1 MKTKTLV
8 SAMALPLLLAACSQ
22 EEFVSQSN
30 NQGLD
35 GRKVVGNVTFNVE
48 MPETRMVVEGAKY
61 KWVGGDQFGACLMDE
76 FTDNGFNWGE
86 TGWWSQFEVRDYIQ
100 TNYPFTRGEG
110 ENASWSSEAV
120 MQEGNYFFYF
130 PYNSNLGGKRTPI
143 RLEVPT
149 EQTIDVNNPY
159 GVLSKQLFVAYSPVY
174 AEEGKTKESVD
185 IRMEP
190 LLAFPGFGL
199 KNVGTGSLNI
209 TRIAFVA
216 EGGFSKV
223 MEVVPAT
230 GADGS
235 TMFDGGAYINA
246 TNDEKRSALKAIVRP
261 DDEEKA
267 EKINLSFGENGYQ
280 LGSQSTVNALMLI
293 PEGKYE
299 DPKLY
304 IYSDYGLAI
313 ADLSEPH
320 RDGGSTPGATTNI
333 TNDRALTEIVYN
345 DGAYVSITFDNTS
358 FAQPDEMVV
367 SSTEDL
373 EDLLEWS
380 ENNTDASLTYTAKV
394 QGDNVQISK
403 KVCDMLAANPKLN
416 LVVTSND
423 KDAPVTITIPAEA
436 AANTLDRI
444 TFNNVKVVNKAAL
457 SVSEDFGYD
466 STEKEG
472 IIALTNEKGAS
483 ITLNG
488 VSYGLTQTDVLNKG
502 TLTLNAE
509 SQTMNVEAGN
519 YPNSSECAFEN
530 AAGATMV
537 IASDVNVNAG
547 GLINNGQLT
556 INSGVEV
563 AARIVN
569 NATATLNLNG
579 TWNTKFSA
587 GVNEGTITVAAGAEL
602 NVATENSQKYTNK
615 GTVNNSGAVYNLTNN
630 GLVKQETAGAS
641 YIGGDGGDGRVDNTV
656 CSQQTVAAASEKIV
670 VTVTEAADAKDLNTL
685 LKRAQAV
692 IVVFDNATGLTL
704 DEADVDASKVF
715 VLEIPSVEIKGNF
728 AITTPEGMTL
738 NIQRGVDERGATN
751 LTVVSGRT
759 VISALSNVTM
769 GTAQYGAN
777 ITVNAGAELVVENN
791 ATLGADANIKFT
803 GAGLLSN
810 YGTITNWNIA
820 STLKW
825 KGNHPIE
832 KK

>member
-48 MPETRMVVEGAKY
+48 MPETRMVVEGVKY

-76 FTDNGFNWGE
+76 FTDNGSNWGE
-86 TGWWSQFEVRDYIQ
+86 TGWWNQFKVKDYIQ

-223 MEVVPAT
+223 MEVKPET
-230 GADGS
+230 GSFSGS
-235 TMFDGGAYINA
+235 TYLHQ
-246 TNDEKRSALKAIVRP
+246 DEKGQRNTLKGIVKA

-267 EKINLSFGENGYQ
+267 EKINLNFGENGYQ

-293 PEGKYE
+293 PEGKYTE
-299 DPKLY
+299 PKLY
-304 IYSDYGLAI
+304 IYSNYGLAI
-313 ADLSEPH
+313 ADLSKPN
-320 RDGGSTPGATTNI
+320 RDGGSTPGATNI
-333 TNDRALTEIVYN
+333 TNDRALTDIVYN

-358 FAQPDEMVV
+358 FAQPDVMVV
-367 SSTEDL
+367 SSTKDL

-423 KDAPVTITIPAEA
+423 EDAPVTITIPAEA

-457 SVSEDFGYD
+457 SVGEDFGYD
-466 STEKEG
+466 DTEKEG
-472 IIALTNEKGAS
+472 IIELTNEEGAS

-488 VSYGLTQTDVLNKG
+488 VFYGLAQTNVLNKG
-502 TLTLNAE
+502 TLTLNAG
-509 SQTMNVEAGN
+509 SRTMNVEAGN
-519 YPNSSECAFEN
+519 YPNNDECAFEN
-530 AAGATMV
+530 AKDATMV
-537 IASDVNVNAG
+537 IASVVNVNEG

-563 AARIVN
+563 AARIEN
-569 NATATLNLNG
+569 NATLNLNG

-587 GVNEGTITVAAGAEL
+587 GVNKGTITVAAGAEL
-602 NVATENSQKYTNK
+602 NVDTDNSQKYTNE
-615 GTVNNSGAVYNLTNN
+615 GTVNNSGAVYNLKNN

-641 YIGGDGGDGRVDNTV
+641 YIGVAGGDGRVDNTV

-715 VLEIPSVEIKGNF
+715 VLEIPSVEINGNF

-738 NIQRGVDERGATN
+738 NIQRGNNERGATN

-769 GTAQYGAN
+769 GTAHFGAN
-777 ITVNAGAELVVENN
+777 ITVNAEAELVVENN

-810 YGTITNWNIA
+810 YGTITNWNTE
-820 STLKW
+820 STLKC
-825 KGNHPIE
+825 KGNRPIE
-832 KK
+832 KE

>member
-48 MPETRMVVEGAKY
+48 MPETRMMIDGAKY

-76 FTDNGFNWGE
+76 FKDNGSNWGE

-174 AEEGKTKESVD
+174 AEEGKTKESVN

-216 EGGFSKV
+216 DGGFSKV
-223 MEVVPAT
+223 MEVVPETGKFSGAT
-230 GADGS
+230 YLDQ
-235 TMFDGGAYINA
+235 DKA
-246 TNDEKRSALKAIVRP
+246 TQRETLKGIVRA
-261 DDEEKA
+261 DNEEKA

-293 PEGKYE
+293 PEGTYSN
-299 DPKLY
+299 PKLY

-488 VSYGLTQTDVLNKG
+488 VSYGLTQTNVLNKG
-502 TLTLNAE
+502 TLTLNAG
-509 SQTMNVEAGN
+509 SRTMIVEAGN
-519 YPNSSECAFEN
+519 YPNDECAFEN
-530 AAGATMV
+530 DEDATMV

-569 NATATLNLNG
+569 NATLNLNG

-602 NVATENSQKYTNK
+602 NVATDNSQKYTNE

-630 GLVKQETAGAS
+630 GLVNQVTVGAS
-641 YIGGDGGDGRVDNTV
+641 YIGAEGGDGRVDNTI
-656 CSQQTVAAASEKIV
+656 CSQQTVAADSEDII

-685 LKRAQAV
+685 LKRAQAE
-692 IVVFDNATGLTL
+692 IVVFNNATGLTL
-704 DEADVDASKVF
+704 DAADVDANNVF
-715 VLEIPSVEIKGNF
+715 EFEIPSIEINGDF
-728 AITTPEGMTL
+728 TITTPEDMTL
-738 NIQRGVDERGATN
+738 NFQRGDDEKATTD
-751 LTVVSGRT
+751 LTVNSGRT

-769 GTAQYGAN
+769 GTAQFGAN
-777 ITVNAGAELVVENN
+777 IKVDAEAELVVENN

-810 YGTITNWNIA
+810 YGTITNWNTE
-820 STLKW
+820 STLKC
-825 KGNHPIE
+825 KGNRPIE
-832 KK
+832 KE

>member
-35 GRKVVGNVTFNVE
+35 GRKVVGNVTFNLE
-48 MPETRMVVEGAKY
+48 MPETRMVIEGGKY
-61 KWVGGDQFGACLMDE
+61 QWVGGDQFGACLMDE
-76 FTDNGFNWGE
+76 FKDEGANWGE
-86 TGWWSQFEVRDYIQ
+86 AEWWNQFIVRDYIQ

-174 AEEGKTKESVD
+174 AEEGKTKESVN

-216 EGGFSKV
+216 DGGFSKV
-223 MEVVPAT
+223 MEVVPETGSFSGAT
-230 GADGS
+230 YLAQDE
-235 TMFDGGAYINA
+235 A
-246 TNDEKRSALKAIVRP
+246 TQRETLKDIVRA

-267 EKINLSFGENGYQ
+267 DKINLSFGENGYQ

-293 PEGKYE
+293 PEGTYK

-304 IYSDYGLAI
+304 IYSNYGLAI
-313 ADLSEPH
+313 AELDEPH
-320 RDGGSTPGATTNI
+320 RDGGSTPGATNI
-333 TNDRALTEIVYN
+333 TNNRALTTIKYN
-345 DGAYVSITFDNTS
+345 DGAYVEITFDNTS

-488 VSYGLTQTDVLNKG
+488 VSYGLTQTNVLNKG
-502 TLTLNAE
+502 TLTLNAG
-509 SQTMNVEAGN
+509 SRTMIVEAGN
-519 YPNSSECAFEN
+519 YPNDECAFEN
-530 AAGATMV
+530 DEDATMV

-569 NATATLNLNG
+569 NATLNLNG

-602 NVATENSQKYTNK
+602 NVATVNSQKYTNE

-641 YIGGDGGDGRVDNTV
+641 YIGVAGGDGRVDNTI
-656 CSQQTVAAASEKIV
+656 CSQQTVAADSEDII

-685 LKRAQAV
+685 LKRAQAE
-692 IVVFDNATGLTL
+692 IVVFNNATGLTL
-704 DEADVDASKVF
+704 DAADVDANNVF
-715 VLEIPSVEIKGNF
+715 ELEIPSIEINGDF
-728 AITTPEGMTL
+728 TITTPEDMTL
-738 NIQRGVDERGATN
+738 NFQRGDDEKATTD
-751 LTVVSGRT
+751 LTVNSGRT

-769 GTAQYGAN
+769 GTVDLGAK
-777 ITVNAGAELVVENN
+777 ITVNADAELVVQNN
-791 ATLGADANIKFT
+791 ATLGADANIYFSGDGK
-803 GAGLLSN
+803 LSN
-810 YGTITNWNIA
+810 YGTINNWK
-820 STLKW
+820 SGSPLDW
-825 KGNHPIE
+825 SGNQPNM
-832 KK
+832 K

>member
-35 GRKVVGNVTFNVE
+35 GRKVVGNVTFNLE
-48 MPETRMVVEGAKY
+48 MPETRMVIEGGRY
-61 KWVGGDQFGACLMDE
+61 QWVGGDQFGACLMDE
-76 FTDNGFNWGE
+76 FMDNGVNWGE
-86 TGWWSQFEVRDYIQ
+86 AGWWDQFNVKDYIQ

-174 AEEGKTKESVD
+174 AEEGKTKESVN

-216 EGGFSKV
+216 DGGFSKV

-230 GADGS
+230 GS
-235 TMFDGGAYINA
+235 FSGATYLAQDEA
-246 TNDEKRSALKAIVRP
+246 TQRETLKGIVRA

-267 EKINLSFGENGYQ
+267 DKINLSFGENGYQ

-293 PEGKYE
+293 PEGTYKN
-299 DPKLY
+299 PKLY
-304 IYSDYGLAI
+304 IYSNYGLAI
-313 ADLSEPH
+313 ADLNEPH
-320 RDGGSTPGATTNI
+320 RDGGSTPGATNI
-333 TNDRALTEIVYN
+333 TNNRALTNIAYN
-345 DGAYVSITFDNTS
+345 DGAYVEITFDNTS

-373 EDLLEWS
+373 EDLLQWS
-380 ENNTDASLTYTAKV
+380 ANTTDASQDFTANV

-403 KVCDMLAANPKLN
+403 KVCDMLAANPRLN

-423 KDAPVTITIPAEA
+423 ANAPVTITIPAEA
-436 AANTLDRI
+436 SVNTLDRI
-444 TFNNVKVVNKAAL
+444 TFDNVKVVNKAAL
-457 SVSEDFGYD
+457 SVHDDFGYN
-466 STEKEG
+466 STDQEG
-472 IIALTNEKGAS
+472 IIELTNESGAS
-483 ITLNG
+483 ITLTGNN
-488 VSYGLTQTDVLNKG
+488 YGLTNTIVVNKG
-502 TLTLNAE
+502 TLTFAHDMTVN
-509 SQTMNVEAGN
+509 AGN
-519 YPNSSECAFEN
+519 YPAAGGEGRIEN
-530 AAGATMV
+530 AKDATMV
-537 IASDVNVNAG
+537 IASDLNVASG

-563 AARIVN
+563 TARIVN
-569 NATATLNLNG
+569 NATLNLNG
-579 TWNTKFSA
+579 TWNTKFAA
-587 GVNEGTITVAAGAEL
+587 GVNNGTITVAAGAEL
-602 NVATENSQKYTNK
+602 KVDTENTNNKYVNE

-630 GLVKQETAGAS
+630 DLVNQVTAGAS
-641 YIGGDGGDGRVDNTV
+641 YIGAAGGNGRVDNTV
-656 CSQQTVAAASEKIV
+656 CSQQTVAADSEDII

-685 LKRAQAV
+685 LKRAQAE
-692 IVVFDNATGLTL
+692 IVVFNNATGLTL
-704 DEADVDASKVF
+704 DAADVNANNVF
-715 VLEIPSVEIKGNF
+715 EFEIPSIEINGDF
-728 AITTPEGMTL
+728 TITTPEDMTL
-738 NIQRGVDERGATN
+738 NFQRGEDKAGSTD
-751 LTVVSGRT
+751 LTVNSGRT

-769 GTAQYGAN
+769 GTKNYGAK
-777 ITVNAGAELVVENN
+777 IKVNAGAELVVQNN
-791 ATLGADANIKFT
+791 ATLGADANINFSGDGK
-803 GAGLLSN
+803 LSN
-810 YGTITNWNIA
+810 YGTINNWNPS
-820 STLKW
+820 STLDW
-825 KGNHPIE
+825 SGNQPN
-832 KK
+832 KKK

>member
-48 MPETRMVVEGAKY
+48 MPETRMMIDGAKY

-76 FTDNGFNWGE
+76 FKDNGSNWGE

-174 AEEGKTKESVD
+174 AEEGKTKESVN

-216 EGGFSKV
+216 DGGFSKV
-223 MEVVPAT
+223 MEVVPETGKFSGAT
-230 GADGS
+230 YLDQ
-235 TMFDGGAYINA
+235 DKA
-246 TNDEKRSALKAIVRP
+246 TQRETLKGIVRA
-261 DDEEKA
+261 DNEEKA

-488 VSYGLTQTDVLNKG
+488 VSYGLTQTNVLNKG
-502 TLTLNAE
+502 TLTLNAG
-509 SQTMNVEAGN
+509 SRTMIVEAGN
-519 YPNSSECAFEN
+519 YPNDECAFEN
-530 AAGATMV
+530 DEDATMV

-569 NATATLNLNG
+569 NATLNLNG

-602 NVATENSQKYTNK
+602 NVATDNSQKYTNE

-630 GLVKQETAGAS
+630 GLVNQVTVGAS
-641 YIGGDGGDGRVDNTV
+641 YIGAEGGDGRVDNTI
-656 CSQQTVAAASEKIV
+656 CSQQTVAADSEDII

-685 LKRAQAV
+685 LKRAQAE
-692 IVVFDNATGLTL
+692 IVVFNNATGLTL
-704 DEADVDASKVF
+704 DAADVDANNVF
-715 VLEIPSVEIKGNF
+715 EFEIPSIEINGDF
-728 AITTPEGMTL
+728 TITTPEDMTL
-738 NIQRGVDERGATN
+738 NFQRGDDEKATTD
-751 LTVVSGRT
+751 LTVNSGRT

-769 GTAQYGAN
+769 GTAQFGAN
-777 ITVNAGAELVVENN
+777 IKVDAEAELVVENN

-810 YGTITNWNIA
+810 YGTITNWNTE
-820 STLKW
+820 STLKC
-825 KGNHPIE
+825 KGNRPIE
-832 KK
+832 KE

>member
-48 MPETRMVVEGAKY
+48 MPETRMVVEGVKY

-76 FTDNGFNWGE
+76 FTDNGSNWGE
-86 TGWWSQFEVRDYIQ
+86 TGWWNQFKVRDYIQ

-159 GVLSKQLFVAYSPVY
+159 GVLSKQLFVAYSPVH

-223 MEVVPAT
+223 MEVKPAT
-230 GADGS
+230 ESFSGS
-235 TMFDGGAYINA
+235 AYLLQNEEGQRN
-246 TNDEKRSALKAIVRP
+246 TLKGIVKA

-267 EKINLSFGENGYQ
+267 EKINLNFGENGYQ

-293 PEGKYE
+293 PEGKYTE
-299 DPKLY
+299 PKLY
-304 IYSDYGLAI
+304 IYSNYGLAI
-313 ADLSEPH
+313 ADLSKPN
-320 RDGGSTPGATTNI
+320 RDGGSTPGATNI
-333 TNDRALTEIVYN
+333 TNDRALTDIVYN

-358 FAQPDEMVV
+358 FAQPDVMVV
-367 SSTEDL
+367 SSTKDL

-423 KDAPVTITIPAEA
+423 EDAPVTITIPAEA

-488 VSYGLTQTDVLNKG
+488 VSYGLTQTNVLNKG
-502 TLTLNAE
+502 TLTLNAG
-509 SQTMNVEAGN
+509 SRTMIVEAGN
-519 YPNSSECAFEN
+519 YPNDECAFEN
-530 AAGATMV
+530 DEDATMV

-630 GLVKQETAGAS
+630 GLVKQVTAGAS
-641 YIGGDGGDGRVDNTV
+641 YIGFDGGEGRVDNTV

-685 LKRAQAV
+685 LKRAQAE
-692 IVVFDNATGLTL
+692 IVVFNNATGLTL

-738 NIQRGVDERGATN
+738 NIQRGDDVQATTD
-751 LTVVSGRT
+751 LTVKSGRT

-769 GTAQYGAN
+769 GTVDLGAK
-777 ITVNAGAELVVENN
+777 ITVNADAELVVQNN
-791 ATLGADANIKFT
+791 ATLGADANIYFSGDGK
-803 GAGLLSN
+803 LSN
-810 YGTITNWNIA
+810 YGTINNWN
-820 STLKW
+820 SGSPLDW
-825 KGNHPIE
+825 SGNQPNM
-832 KK
+832 K

>member
-35 GRKVVGNVTFNVE
+35 GRKVVGNVTFNLE
-48 MPETRMVVEGAKY
+48 MPETRMVIEGGKY
-61 KWVGGDQFGACLMDE
+61 QWVGGDQFGACLMDE
-76 FTDNGFNWGE
+76 FKDEGANWGE
-86 TGWWSQFEVRDYIQ
+86 AEWWNQFNVRDYIQ

-174 AEEGKTKESVD
+174 AEEGKTKESVN

-216 EGGFSKV
+216 DGGFSKV
-223 MEVVPAT
+223 MEVVPETGSFSGAT
-230 GADGS
+230 YLAQDE
-235 TMFDGGAYINA
+235 A
-246 TNDEKRSALKAIVRP
+246 TQRETLKGIVRA

-267 EKINLSFGENGYQ
+267 DKINLSFGENGYQ

-293 PEGKYE
+293 PEGTYK

-304 IYSDYGLAI
+304 IYSNYGLAI
-313 ADLSEPH
+313 ADLNEPH

-333 TNDRALTEIVYN
+333 TNNRALTNIAYN
-345 DGAYVSITFDNTS
+345 DGAYVEITFDNTS

-373 EDLLEWS
+373 EDLLQWS
-380 ENNTDASLTYTAKV
+380 ANTTDASQDFTAKV

-403 KVCDMLAANPKLN
+403 KVCDMLAANPRLN

-423 KDAPVTITIPAEA
+423 ETAPVTITIPAEA
-436 AANTLDRI
+436 SVNTLDRI
-444 TFNNVKVVNKAAL
+444 TFDNVKVVNKAAL
-457 SVSEDFGYD
+457 SVNDDFGYD
-466 STEKEG
+466 STKKEG
-472 IIALTNEKGAS
+472 IIELTNESGAS
-483 ITLNG
+483 ITLTGNN
-488 VSYGLTQTDVLNKG
+488 YGLTNTIVVNKG
-502 TLTLNAE
+502 TLTFAHDMTVN
-509 SQTMNVEAGN
+509 AGN
-519 YPNSSECAFEN
+519 YPAAGGEGRIEN
-530 AAGATMV
+530 AKDATMV
-537 IASDVNVNAG
+537 IASDLNVASG

-563 AARIVN
+563 TARIVN
-569 NATATLNLNG
+569 NATLNLNG
-579 TWNTKFSA
+579 TWNTKFAA
-587 GVNEGTITVAAGAEL
+587 GVNNGTITVAAGAEL
-602 NVATENSQKYTNK
+602 KVDTENPNKYVNE

-630 GLVKQETAGAS
+630 GMVNQVTAGAS
-641 YIGGDGGDGRVDNTV
+641 YIGATGGDGRVDNTI
-656 CSQQTVAAASEKIV
+656 CSQQTVAADSEDII

-685 LKRAQAV
+685 LKRAQAE
-692 IVVFDNATGLTL
+692 IVVFNNATGLTL
-704 DEADVDASKVF
+704 DAADVDANNVF
-715 VLEIPSVEIKGNF
+715 EFEIPSIEINGDF
-728 AITTPEGMTL
+728 TITTPEDMTL
-738 NIQRGVDERGATN
+738 NFQRGDDEKATTD
-751 LTVVSGRT
+751 LTVNSGRT

-769 GTAQYGAN
+769 GTVDFGAK
-777 ITVNAGAELVVENN
+777 ITVNAGAELVVQNN
-791 ATLGADANIKFT
+791 ATLGADANIYFSGDGK
-803 GAGLLSN
+803 LSN
-810 YGTITNWNIA
+810 YGTINNWKSG
-820 STLKW
+820 STLDW
-825 KGNHPIE
+825 SGNQPNE

>member
-48 MPETRMVVEGAKY
+48 MPETRMMIDGAKY

-174 AEEGKTKESVD
+174 AEEGKTKESVN

-216 EGGFSKV
+216 DGGFSKV

-230 GADGS
+230 GKFS
-235 TMFDGGAYINA
+235 GATYLDQDKA
-246 TNDEKRSALKAIVRP
+246 TQRETLKGIVRA
-261 DDEEKA
+261 DNEEKA

-293 PEGKYE
+293 PEGTYAN
-299 DPKLY
+299 PKLY
-304 IYSDYGLAI
+304 IYSNYGLAI
-313 ADLSEPH
+313 ADLNEPH
-320 RDGGSTPGATTNI
+320 RDGGSTPGATNI

-367 SSTEDL
+367 SSTKDL

-502 TLTLNAE
+502 TLTLNAG
-509 SQTMNVEAGN
+509 SQTMDVEAGN
-519 YPNSSECAFEN
+519 YPNNSECAFEN

-579 TWNTKFSA
+579 TWNTKFAA
-587 GVNEGTITVAAGAEL
+587 GENNGTITVAAGAEL
-602 NVATENSQKYTNK
+602 NVATNDSQKYTNK

-630 GLVKQETAGAS
+630 GLVKQVTAGAS
-641 YIGGDGGDGRVDNTV
+641 YIGFDGGEGRVENTV
-656 CSQQTVAAASEKIV
+656 CSQQTVAAESEDII
-670 VTVTEAADAKDLNTL
+670 VTVAEAADAKDLNTL
-685 LKRAQAV
+685 LKRAQAE
-692 IVVFDNATGLTL
+692 IVVFNNATGLTL

-715 VLEIPSVEIKGNF
+715 VLEIPSVEINGNF

-738 NIQRGVDERGATN
+738 NIQRGNNERGATN

-769 GTAQYGAN
+769 GTAQFGAN
-777 ITVNAGAELVVENN
+777 IKVDAEAELVVENN
-791 ATLGADANIKFT
+791 ATLGADADIKFT

-810 YGTITNWNIA
+810 YGTITNWNTA

-825 KGNHPIE
+825 KGNQPIE

>member
-48 MPETRMVVEGAKY
+48 MPETRMMIDGAKY

-76 FTDNGFNWGE
+76 FTDKGFNWGE

-159 GVLSKQLFVAYSPVY
+159 GVLSKQLFVAYSPVH
-174 AEEGKTKESVD
+174 AEEGKTKESVN

-216 EGGFSKV
+216 DGGFSKV

-230 GADGS
+230 EKFSGATYLDQ
-235 TMFDGGAYINA
+235 DKA
-246 TNDEKRSALKAIVRP
+246 TQRETLKGIVKA

-293 PEGKYE
+293 PEGKYN

-313 ADLSEPH
+313 ADLSKPN
-320 RDGGSTPGATTNI
+320 RDGGSTPGATNI

-367 SSTEDL
+367 SSTKDL

-423 KDAPVTITIPAEA
+423 EDAPVTITIPAEA

-488 VSYGLTQTDVLNKG
+488 VSYGLTQTNVLNKG
-502 TLTLNAE
+502 TLTLNAG
-509 SQTMNVEAGN
+509 SRTMNVGAGN
-519 YPNSSECAFEN
+519 YPNNNECAFEN
-530 AAGATMV
+530 DKDATMV

-547 GLINNGQLT
+547 GIINKGQLT

-569 NATATLNLNG
+569 NATLNLNG
-579 TWNTKFSA
+579 TWNTKFST

-602 NVATENSQKYTNK
+602 NVATEDSQKYTNE

-641 YIGGDGGDGRVDNTV
+641 YIGDAGGDGRVDNTV

-685 LKRAQAV
+685 LKRAQAE

-738 NIQRGVDERGATN
+738 NIQRGSNETGATN
-751 LTVVSGRT
+751 LKVVSGRT

-769 GTAQYGAN
+769 GTARFGAN
-777 ITVNAGAELVVENN
+777 IMVDAGAELVVENN
-791 ATLGADANIKFT
+791 ATLGADANIKFI

-810 YGTITNWNIA
+810 YGTIKNWNTA

-825 KGNHPIE
+825 KGNKPID
-832 KK
+832 KN

>member
-35 GRKVVGNVTFNVE
+35 GRKVVGNVTFNLE
-48 MPETRMVVEGAKY
+48 MPETRMVIEGGRY
-61 KWVGGDQFGACLMDE
+61 QWVGGDQFGACLMDE
-76 FTDNGFNWGE
+76 FMDNGVNWGE
-86 TGWWSQFEVRDYIQ
+86 AGWWDQFKVKDYIQ

-174 AEEGKTKESVD
+174 AEEGKTKESVN

-216 EGGFSKV
+216 DGGFSKV
-223 MEVVPAT
+223 MEVKPAT
-230 GADGS
+230 GSFSGS
-235 TMFDGGAYINA
+235 AYLLQ
-246 TNDEKRSALKAIVRP
+246 DEEGQRNTLKDIVKA

-293 PEGKYE
+293 PEGTYSN
-299 DPKLY
+299 PKLY

-313 ADLSEPH
+313 ADLSKPH
-320 RDGGSTPGATTNI
+320 RDGGSTPGATNI

-367 SSTEDL
+367 SSTKDL

-423 KDAPVTITIPAEA
+423 EDAPVTITIPAEA

-488 VSYGLTQTDVLNKG
+488 VSYGLTQTNVLNKG
-502 TLTLNAE
+502 TLTLNAG
-509 SQTMNVEAGN
+509 SRTMNVGAGN
-519 YPNSSECAFEN
+519 YPNNNECAFEN
-530 AAGATMV
+530 AEDATMV

-569 NATATLNLNG
+569 NATLNLNG

-602 NVATENSQKYTNK
+602 NVATDNSQKYTNE

-641 YIGGDGGDGRVDNTV
+641 YIGVAGGDGRVDNTV

-777 ITVNAGAELVVENN
+777 ITVNTGAELVVENN
-791 ATLGADANIKFT
+791 ATLGADANIKFI

-810 YGTITNWNIA
+810 YGTITNWNST
-820 STLKW
+820 STLKC
-825 KGNHPIE
+825 KGNQPIE